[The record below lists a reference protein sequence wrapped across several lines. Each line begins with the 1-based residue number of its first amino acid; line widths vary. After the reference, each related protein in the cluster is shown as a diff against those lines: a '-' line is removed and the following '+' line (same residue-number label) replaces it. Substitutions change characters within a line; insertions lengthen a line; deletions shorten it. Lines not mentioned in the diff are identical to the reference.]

1 MKKNALLSLLF
12 LGLASLLVSTTSCD
26 KVKEAASFDVK
37 INAPAHQFT
46 LDSADYLTKSTLEE
60 SLFTYQLV
68 NINIDSVLNAAGI
81 SSATISNG
89 GVTNTTLT
97 ILLPPGSNFDW
108 LQSAR
113 VTAAA
118 TLEGLPTGTQI
129 AHTGTINPGSSTLDL
144 ILDNAALTTFINNSN
159 FYVGVFGTLVGPLP
173 SSQVTCVFNST
184 FVFTVN
190 PLGE

>member
-1 MKKNALLSLLF
+1 MKKTPVLLLLAGLAMLLF
-12 LGLASLLVSTTSCD
+12 STTSCD
-26 KVKEAASFDVK
+26 KVKEATAFDVK

-46 LDSADYLTKSTLEE
+46 LDSADYLAKSTLEE
-60 SLFTYQLV
+60 TLFTYQLV

-97 ILLPPGSNFDW
+97 LLLPPGTNFDW
-108 LQSAR
+108 LESAR

-118 TLEGLPTGTQI
+118 TPEGLATGTQI
-129 AHTGTINPGSSTLDL
+129 AHTGTVNPGSTTLNL
-144 ILDNAALTTFINNSN
+144 ILDNAALTTYINNSN
-159 FYVGVFGTLVGPLP
+159 FYVGLFGTLLGPLP
-173 SSQVTCVFNST
+173 SSQVTCLLNST